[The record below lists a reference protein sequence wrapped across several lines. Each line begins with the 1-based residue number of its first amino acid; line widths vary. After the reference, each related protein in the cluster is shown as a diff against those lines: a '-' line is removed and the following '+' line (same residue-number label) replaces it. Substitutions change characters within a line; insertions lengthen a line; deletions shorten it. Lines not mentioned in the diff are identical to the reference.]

1 MIAPPLGTPPVI
13 SVRGLARVFGSRVA
27 VDRLDLEVMRGEVFG
42 LLGPNGAG
50 KSTLMRILVGAM
62 LPSAG
67 TVEVLGLE
75 LPRQAES
82 LRERI
87 GYMPQ
92 AFSLYGDLTAED
104 NLAFAAEIFSLG
116 GRDRGERRQ
125 RIETALAA
133 YGLEDRRAERA
144 AALSG
149 GWKQRLALAVATIH
163 EPRLLVLDEPTAGI
177 DPEQRRLLWDRL
189 AELATG
195 GVTVLVSTHSMDEA
209 RRCHRLCMMRRGR
222 VVALGSP
229 PDLCAELVGRV
240 FEVRGAP
247 AADTVRALRGQPAVA
262 ALTQLGEVVHVLAST
277 RDLGQEWAK
286 PLLGVHLAAAGLEEA
301 AAAPVPPTLEDVFV
315 AASMGEKI
323 GELEPVSPSH
333 FGSQSLST
341 GTIST
346 SKERRDRR
354 PSEPRPMPAP
364 AEGPGEGPCGVSA
377 TAAHQHG
384 HAGRAARIQRLRG
397 LALDDVRGSFRRA
410 LRRIRAIARNEIHQL
425 RHDRLALGFVA
436 GVPLLQLVLFGYAIN
451 QDVRGIATAVLDR
464 SQSSFSRRLVGQLG
478 ATQTFRVQ
486 TAVTTEDEGW
496 RRLARGDVQAVLVV
510 PPDFA
515 THLLRRHGAT
525 ISIFVDASDP
535 LVARAA
541 RLAADGLARQ
551 LTVRAAASGASPDL
565 VAAEPFV
572 FSVRPY
578 YNPELRTPVFVVP
591 GLVGVIL
598 TTTMILLTAVALVR
612 ERERG
617 TFEFLIG
624 TPVRRSE
631 LMLGKILPYVALG
644 LLQAAFILIAGR
656 LLFRVP
662 VEGSLVSLAVGSLL
676 FIAAN
681 LSLGLLISAGV
692 RTQLQATQIAFF
704 FFLPSVLLSGFMF
717 PFNSM
722 PALARWLGE
731 LLPLTHYIRLCRA
744 VLLRGSPAW
753 DLPADLLALAIF
765 SIVGLL
771 LASRVFRKELE

>member
-1 MIAPPLGTPPVI
+1 MIAPPPGTPPVI

-42 LLGPNGAG
+42 FLGPNGAG

-67 TVEVLGLE
+67 SVKVLGLE

-92 AFSLYGDLTAED
+92 AFSLYGDLSVED

-116 GRDRGERRQ
+116 GRDRVERQQ
-125 RIETALAA
+125 RIEAALAA

-163 EPRLLVLDEPTAGI
+163 EPQLLVLDEPTAGI

-189 AELATG
+189 AELAAA

-229 PDLCAELVGRV
+229 PELCAELVGRV

-247 AADTVRALRGQPAVA
+247 AADVVRALRGQPAVA

-277 RDLGQEWAK
+277 RELGQEWAK
-286 PLLGVHLAAAGLEEA
+286 PLLGVHLAAAGLEQA

-333 FGSQSLST
+333 FGSPSLST
-341 GTIST
+341 ST
-346 SKERRDRR
+346 NPID
-354 PSEPRPMPAP
+354 AP
-364 AEGPGEGPCGVSA
+364 AAGTGGLEV
-377 TAAHQHG
+377 TAEQKHG
-384 HAGRAARIQRLRG
+384 HAERAARIQRLRG
-397 LALDDVRGSFRRA
+397 LALDDVRRLVRRA
-410 LRRIRAIARNEIHQL
+410 LRRILAIARNEIHQL

-436 GVPLLQLVLFGYAIN
+436 GVPLIQLVLFGYAIN

-464 SQSSFSRRLVGQLG
+464 SESSFSRRLVGELG
-478 ATQTFRVQ
+478 ATQTFRVRA
-486 TAVTTEDEGW
+486 AVATEDEGW

-515 THLLRRHGAT
+515 THLLRRHGAQ

-551 LTVRAAASGASPDL
+551 LTARAAASGVSPDL

-644 LLQAAFILIAGR
+644 LLQAAFILAAGR

-662 VEGSLVSLAVGSLL
+662 VEGSLLSLAVGSLL

-753 DLPADLLALAIF
+753 DLPGDLLALAVF
-765 SIVGLL
+765 SILGLL